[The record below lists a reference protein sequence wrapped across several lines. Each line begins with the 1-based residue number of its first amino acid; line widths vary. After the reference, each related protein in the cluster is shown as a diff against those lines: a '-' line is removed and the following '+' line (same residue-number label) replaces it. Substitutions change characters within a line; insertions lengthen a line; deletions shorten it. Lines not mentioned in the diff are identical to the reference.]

1 MDNRDNGRAY
11 TFGDGRQM
19 HETVGGGL
27 GDAPT
32 LIDDDA
38 AKMTNI
44 VQSSRRWGAEQMR
57 FAIIQR
63 LEKLAS
69 GFLGDELQTVLALI
83 HTTPV
88 PPPETPGA
96 DEERP

>member
-11 TFGDGRQM
+11 TFGNGKQM
-19 HETVGGGL
+19 HETVGNGGGL

-63 LEKLAS
+63 LEKLGS
-69 GFLGDELQTVLALI
+69 FLGDELQTVLALV
-83 HTTPV
+83 HSTPM
-88 PPPETPGA
+88 PPPETPEV
-96 DEERP
+96 DEG

>member
-19 HETVGGGL
+19 HETVGGGSE
-27 GDAPT
+27 GG

-69 GFLGDELQTVLALI
+69 GFLGDELQTVLTLI

-88 PPPETPGA
+88 PPTETPGA

>member
-11 TFGDGRQM
+11 TFGNGKQM
-19 HETVGGGL
+19 HETVGNGG
-27 GDAPT
+27 G